1 MESATSSRLERKI
14 MIIQHLQLC
23 HLLYEVTSI
32 SSGNSVMFTSNLSCT
47 EFNTL
52 ASFSSDTNVM
62 ASPLVPNLPARA
74 TYNDC
79 IDNTT
84 CYIITLTRC
93 K

>member
-1 MESATSSRLERKI
+1 MER
-14 MIIQHLQLC
+14 IIIIKHTCSLQG

-32 SSGNSVMFTSNLSCT
+32 SSGNSVIFTSNLSCT

-74 TYNDC
+74 TYSDM
-79 IDNTT
+79 
-84 CYIITLTRC
+84 Y
-93 K
+93 